1 MAIARRRA
9 SWRSQC
15 SNVGSTPALATMPG
29 APAGSSRSQHRAFLG
44 AHQRRSSSQEA
55 TQATQIVATTG
66 AVTAKASAT
75 HSADTG
81 HLDRERLTE
90 PSDSWDT
97 LNRTRS
103 PRPAADSRGSSGRRS
118 PHWRSSR
125 DLCLR
130 SHRSTLV
137 MSNGN
142 QFLGEL
148 RCCHR
153 PTRRL
158 MPSMWRLAL
167 HWVIV
172 SYCAASTSTAALS
185 VACGSSPDESLIRR
199 VFPRPGRSW

>member
-1 MAIARRRA
+1 VAIARRRA

-55 TQATQIVATTG
+55 TQAMQIVATTG

-81 HLDRERLTE
+81 HLDRERLTA

-118 PHWRSSR
+118 PHWRTSR
-125 DLCLR
+125 AMCLR
-130 SHRSTLV
+130 SHRSTL
-137 MSNGN
+137 SHRG
-142 QFLGEL
+142 L
-148 RCCHR
+148 RRGRNHVLSRHDRPPRHR
-153 PTRRL
+153 PH
-158 MPSMWRLAL
+158 SWRYSRGEDRPQWLQMDT
-167 HWVIV
+167 V
-172 SYCAASTSTAALS
+172 
-185 VACGSSPDESLIRR
+185 
-199 VFPRPGRSW
+199 PGRR